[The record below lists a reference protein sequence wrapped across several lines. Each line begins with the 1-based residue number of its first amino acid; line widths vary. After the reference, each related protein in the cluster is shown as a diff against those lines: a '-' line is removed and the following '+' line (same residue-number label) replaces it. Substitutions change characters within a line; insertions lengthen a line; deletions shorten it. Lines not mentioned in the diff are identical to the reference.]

1 MLGIDFDMDKADEAR
16 SYYETPYIIYA
27 NDSAKKVI
35 GKNFERGGN
44 TISPMVLMNEL
55 FDYMEMGGSQ
65 YLNYLADVKKEY
77 DVINNIY
84 VGEGE
89 DYE

>member
-35 GKNFERGGN
+35 GKNFERGA
-44 TISPMVLMNEL
+44 T
-55 FDYMEMGGSQ
+55 Q
-65 YLNYLADVKKEY
+65 YHRWF
-77 DVINNIY
+77 
-84 VGEGE
+84 
-89 DYE
+89 